1 MNPIITY
8 HQLIHSDQ
16 KDYRTLRLQCLQC
29 HPENFGTLYE
39 EELENDSLKFDKII
53 VQNCTIDFLM
63 GAFDKENLIGIC
75 GYIQEKRTKTRHQG
89 EISQMHVSPSYQGK
103 GIAKELLKLTIS
115 KAFSDSNL
123 EFITL
128 GVVHSNAPAIDLYQ
142 KHGFK
147 QYGVLPNYYKNGGS
161 YEDMVFMKLDKTEVN
176 KA

>member
-1 MNPIITY
+1 
-8 HQLIHSDQ
+8 
-16 KDYRTLRLQCLQC
+16 
-29 HPENFGTLYE
+29 LYE

-53 VQNCTIDFLM
+53 VQNGTIDFLM
-63 GAFDKENLIGIC
+63 GAFDKEILIGIC

-89 EISQMHVSPSYQGK
+89 EISQMYVSPSYHGK

-128 GVVHSNAPAIDLYQ
+128 GVVRSNAPAIDLYQ

-147 QYGVLPNYYKNGGS
+147 QYGVLPNYYKNGDS
-161 YEDMVFMKLDKTEVN
+161 YEDMVFMKLDKTKVS